1 MNFLF
6 FIILIALLN
15 SCSFDNKTGIWENE
29 NKPLPSKNKIYKD
42 FKTIS
47 TSQNFFNETI
57 VLKKNYNLDFS
68 SPETNLNWTD
78 ILYAPNNNFKNF
90 NYNNLNKVLFKSKK
104 ISKYKVG
111 KYKLFENDN
120 LIISDERGNLL
131 IFSFN
136 ENKIVRKFN
145 FYKKKFRKIEK
156 IINYAVENNIIYVGD
171 NLGYL
176 YAYNYISDKILW
188 AKDYKI
194 PFNSNLKIFQDKIII
209 SNQNNDLNILKK
221 STGDLLKSIPTEE
234 FFIKNKFKNNLS
246 INNKGDVIFL
256 NSFGSLYSVNLSSMK
271 INWFNNFNQ
280 SFDFSSSNYFMG
292 NQVINSDKVIV
303 ISSNKDTY
311 LIDVKTGSVIKKFNF
326 SSEIKPIII
335 KKNLIILSKNNFLI
349 NIDLDTK
356 NIIYSYDIS
365 KEKKIKSNILNSN
378 IFKEIL
384 ILNSEIFIFLADS
397 SILVFNMDGNFKKT
411 IKLPRK
417 LNSFPIIQQDSI
429 LYLDNKNKLI
439 IFD

>member
-6 FIILIALLN
+6 FIILLALFN

-29 NKPLPSKNKIYKD
+29 DNPLPSKNKIYKD

-90 NYNNLNKVLFKSKK
+90 NYNNLNEVLFKSKK
-104 ISKYKVG
+104 ISKYNVG

-131 IFSFN
+131 IFSVN

-145 FYKKKFRKIEK
+145 FYKKKFRKIKK

-234 FFIKNKFKNNLS
+234 FFIKNQFKNNLS
-246 INNKGDVIFL
+246 INNKGDVFFL
-256 NSFGSLYSVNLSSMK
+256 NSFGSLYSINLSSMK

-280 SFDFSSSNYFMG
+280 SLDFSSSNYFMG
-292 NQVINSDKVIV
+292 NQVINSNKVIV
-303 ISSNKDTY
+303 ISSSKDTY
-311 LIDVKTGSVIKKFNF
+311 LINDKTGSVIKKFNF

-397 SILVFNMDGNFKKT
+397 SILVFNMNGNFKKT

>member
-29 NKPLPSKNKIYKD
+29 NNPLPSKNKIYKD

-234 FFIKNKFKNNLS
+234 FFIKNQFKNNLS

-280 SFDFSSSNYFMG
+280 SLDFSSSNYFMG

-384 ILNSEIFIFLADS
+384 ILNSEIFIFLRDS
-397 SILVFNMDGNFKKT
+397 SILVFNMDGNFKKIT
-411 IKLPRK
+411 R
-417 LNSFPIIQQDSI
+417 
-429 LYLDNKNKLI
+429 
-439 IFD
+439 

>member
-6 FIILIALLN
+6 FIILLALFN
-15 SCSFDNKTGIWENE
+15 SCSFDNKTGIWKNE
-29 NKPLPSKNKIYKD
+29 NNSSPSKNKIYKD
-42 FKTIS
+42 FETIS

-57 VLKKNYNLDFS
+57 VLKKNYNFDFS
-68 SPETNLNWTD
+68 SPETSINWTD

-90 NYNNLNKVLFKSKK
+90 NYNNLNEVLFKSKK
-104 ISKYKVG
+104 ISKYNVG

-131 IFSFN
+131 IFSVN

-145 FYKKKFRKIEK
+145 FYKKKFKKIEK

-234 FFIKNKFKNNLS
+234 FFIKNQFKNNLS
-246 INNKGDVIFL
+246 INNKGDVFFL
-256 NSFGSLYSVNLSSMK
+256 NSFGSLYSINLSSMK

-280 SFDFSSSNYFMG
+280 SLDFSSSNYFMG
-292 NQVINSDKVIV
+292 NQVINSNKVIV
-303 ISSNKDTY
+303 ISSSKDTY
-311 LIDVKTGSVIKKFNF
+311 LINDKTGSVIKKFNF

-365 KEKKIKSNILNSN
+365 KEK
-378 IFKEIL
+378 
-384 ILNSEIFIFLADS
+384 
-397 SILVFNMDGNFKKT
+397 
-411 IKLPRK
+411 
-417 LNSFPIIQQDSI
+417 
-429 LYLDNKNKLI
+429 NKVKY
-439 IFD
+439 FE